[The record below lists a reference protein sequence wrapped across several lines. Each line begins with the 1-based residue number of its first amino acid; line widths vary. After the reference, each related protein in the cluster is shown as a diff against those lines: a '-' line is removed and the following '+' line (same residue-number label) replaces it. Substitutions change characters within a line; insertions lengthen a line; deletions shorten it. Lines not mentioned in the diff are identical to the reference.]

1 MKAQIV
7 SFHCTVK
14 NKFGKIIS
22 STFNQDILTGGQ
34 NGHDPQLAG
43 LAKGM
48 ENLKAGEKRKITLE
62 ASQAYGFYDP
72 EMVLTMPRQNFPK
85 VKKVKMN
92 TLPIAL
98 NVDGRKKLF
107 RVIELNSE
115 TITLD
120 GNHPL
125 AGQDLVFE
133 IEAVTVRD
141 AMPDEVPIATNND
154 LGPLFH

>member
-14 NKFGKIIS
+14 NKFGITIS
-22 STFNQDILTGGQ
+22 STFNHDILTGGQ
-34 NGHDPQLAG
+34 NNQADQLIALSKG
-43 LAKGM
+43 L
-48 ENLKAGEKRKITLE
+48 ENLKAGEKRRITLD
-62 ASQAYGFYDP
+62 AAQAYGFYDP
-72 EMVLTMPRQNFPK
+72 EMVLTMPRQDFPT
-85 VKKVKMN
+85 VKKVRNKAV
-92 TLPIAL
+92 PIAL

-107 RVIELNSE
+107 RVIEVNAE

-133 IEAVTVRD
+133 IEAISVRD
-141 AMPDEVPIATNND
+141 ATPEEVPKYD
-154 LGPLFH
+154 LGPSLH